1 MKNRTIKLT
10 MFTAVGALMLTGCV
24 TDPETGQQRIS
35 KAAIGGVGGALGGYL
50 LGDLIGGKR
59 DRTEKIVG
67 AGIGA
72 VAGAGAG
79 YYMDQQEKKLR
90 ERTAG
95 TGIDVERQGDQ
106 LVLNMPGDVTFDL
119 NSAVVKSQFRSAL
132 DSVASTLSEY
142 PSTYIDVY
150 GHTDSQG
157 SDAYNQGLSERRAA
171 SVADYLAGR
180 GVNRARMATLGY
192 GESQLKCAPERSEAD
207 YQCNRR
213 VEIRIAPVTQNDVN
227 NAR

>member
-1 MKNRTIKLT
+1 M
-10 MFTAVGALMLTGCV
+10 
-24 TDPETGQQRIS
+24 
-35 KAAIGGVGGALGGYL
+35 
-50 LGDLIGGKR
+50 
-59 DRTEKIVG
+59 DRKK
-67 AGIGA
+67 
-72 VAGAGAG
+72 
-79 YYMDQQEKKLR
+79 KKLS
-90 ERTAG
+90 ERPAG

-119 NSAVVKSQFRSAL
+119 NSAVVKSQFRGAL

-157 SDAYNQGLSERRAA
+157 SDSYNQGLSERRAA
-171 SVADYLAGR
+171 SVADYLSSR

-207 YQCNRR
+207 SQCNRPL
-213 VEIRIAPVTQNDVN
+213 EIRLPPVTQNDVN